1 MKKSILL
8 INTMIDASSTRKFGK
23 AGYRV
28 GIIGRD
34 LGRLERQQAS
44 LLDKGINCFFIVANP
59 ASESELRKAITAMQV
74 MLGKVD
80 FLIYKPVA
88 EQKRDI
94 IKRSISDVL
103 ASFGPVPTKVVKQKP
118 HRRVAS
124 SRDGGLCIQPM
135 SVICGFGIAGK
146 GRYTTFGFL
155 G

>member
-1 MKKSILL
+1 MEKSILL
-8 INTMIDASSTRKFGK
+8 INTMIDTSLARKVK
-23 AGYRV
+23 KSGYRV

-44 LLDKGINCFFIVANP
+44 LLDKGINCFFIVADP
-59 ASESELRKAITAMQV
+59 ASEIELRKAIMAMQV
-74 MLGKVD
+74 ILGKVD
-80 FLIYKPVA
+80 FLIYKPVV

-103 ASFGPVPTKVVKQKP
+103 PSFGPILTKVVKQKP
-118 HRRVAS
+118 HRRIAS